1 MKFLP
6 SKLVLLLLCNC
17 GVVPQILGQEE
28 TTPSTNVP
36 LVNSADIDESMLE
49 EAQSISL
56 AFRKVAQK
64 TLPATVKVIVHP
76 NNESMDS
83 TKSPLSLGDLA
94 NNFSPQDSI
103 EGGGSGFIVDPSG
116 VIVTNNHVLAQS
128 DVGKRITIEL
138 NDGRQFNAK
147 EIYHDEKGDLAV
159 VTIEASEPLP
169 SLTFAETKRFSY
181 STLSSEIPCAFS
193 RVSQSGR
200 AESEPGR
207 ELPFLIFAAESSIT

>member
-103 EGGGSGFIVDPSG
+103 EVY
-116 VIVTNNHVLAQS
+116 
-128 DVGKRITIEL
+128 R
-138 NDGRQFNAK
+138 R
-147 EIYHDEKGDLAV
+147 
-159 VTIEASEPLP
+159 
-169 SLTFAETKRFSY
+169 
-181 STLSSEIPCAFS
+181 
-193 RVSQSGR
+193 
-200 AESEPGR
+200 
-207 ELPFLIFAAESSIT
+207 SIRRYRH